1 MQYLTRE
8 QSIELDK
15 ASEKE
20 SGICGEVLMRNAGSK
35 IKQIALTM
43 VNDKINPKIFIIC
56 GKGNNGG
63 DGFAAAVELY

>member
-35 IKQIALTM
+35 IKQIALRG
-43 VNDKINPKIFIIC
+43 KIT
-56 GKGNNGG
+56 GTQ
-63 DGFAAAVELY
+63 L